1 MTRATPPG
9 TELWILAEDDVDVVT
24 ERLDAHASLSADE
37 IARLGRLVRQGSQ
50 RRHIGARL
58 LARWALARHT
68 GTTPAEVEFAHGPFG
83 RPRLAG
89 ASPAVDFNL
98 THTDGLIACAI
109 TPYGRIGLDAESYP
123 AREAALTLVPT
134 VLTAREQARLG
145 SMPTHARAGALAE
158 HWVLKE
164 AYTKALGLGLHRR
177 FDSFDIRDDGER
189 LGVHDPHADAQP
201 LPDWQLR
208 LLRCG
213 EGHVMALAAQHD
225 EQAVIARLDI
235 IDAALVLAGHV
246 GATALALPRPQERMS
261 GIAA

>member
-1 MTRATPPG
+1 MSRSAPPG
-9 TELWILAEDDVDVVT
+9 TELWILAEEDVDVVAD
-24 ERLDAHASLSADE
+24 RLDAHAALSPDE
-37 IARLGRLVRQGSQ
+37 LARLGRLVRPGSQ
-50 RRHIGARL
+50 RRHVGARL

-68 GTTPAEVEFAHGPFG
+68 GTAPAEVEFTHGSFG
-83 RPRLAG
+83 RPQLAG
-89 ASPAVDFNL
+89 ANPPVDFNL

-109 TPYGRIGLDAESYP
+109 SPYGRIGLDAESFP
-123 AREAALTLVPT
+123 AREAALSLVPT
-134 VLTAREQARLG
+134 VLTVREQARLG
-145 SMPTHARAGALAE
+145 SMPPHARAGALAE

-189 LGVHDPHADAQP
+189 LGVHDPHVDAAP

-225 EQAVIARLDI
+225 EHAVIARLDI
-235 IDAALVLAGHV
+235 IDAAWVLAGHV
-246 GATALALPRPQERMS
+246 GATALALPRPQPRMS